1 MGNKKYLSILKAFM
15 VFIIIVTLGGLF
27 PVVGEIKAESSI
39 LICIDPGHGGKDPG
53 AVGPTGLT
61 EKEEEMDNTR

>member
-1 MGNKKYLSILKAFM
+1 M